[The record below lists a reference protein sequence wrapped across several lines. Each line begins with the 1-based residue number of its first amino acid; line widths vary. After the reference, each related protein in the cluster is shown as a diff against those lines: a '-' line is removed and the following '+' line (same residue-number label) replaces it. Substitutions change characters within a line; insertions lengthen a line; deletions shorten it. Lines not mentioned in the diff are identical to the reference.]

1 MAGMAFNLRVSD
13 PAAQGMLERLLREVD
28 GVRVR
33 RERLP
38 PEAGRLGGGELLQ
51 VAVPTLALLAVVVRT
66 LPDFI
71 RSRKNAVSVTVETDG
86 RKVTVTTENCD
97 DVDAIMKRLNGDD

>member
-1 MAGMAFNLRVSD
+1 MANVAFSLRVSD
-13 PAAQGMLERLLREVD
+13 PVAQGMLERLLREVD

-33 RERLP
+33 RERLE
-38 PEAGRLGGGELLQ
+38 PETGRLGGGELLQ

-71 RSRKNAVSVTVETDG
+71 RSRKNAVSVTVETDD
-86 RKVTVTTENCD
+86 RKVTVTAANCD
-97 DVDAIMKRLNGDD
+97 DVDAIMQQLNGDD